1 MKQPRQVFHVRD
13 RHAEQTVAAA
23 LRKWLPGTSW
33 SQVQHL
39 IRTRRIMISGNI
51 CDDPARRLRIGDVV
65 KILSQPAAKPAEQSD
80 IRIEYLDEHV
90 CVVLKP
96 PGINATR
103 HADERFA
110 KRRQFQPSLTELLPR
125 IVRKIDPR
133 LRHQGGRMPP
143 IFPVHR
149 LDRETGGLMVFARTR
164 AAERDLSL
172 QFRNHTVHR
181 RYLAIVQGEVSA
193 QRIDTRLV
201 RDRGDGRRGS
211 TDDPSAGRQAVT
223 HIRPLEFLDGY
234 TVIECRLE
242 TGRTHQIRI
251 HLSELGCPLCG
262 EKVYNRPL
270 FGKPWPDT
278 SGAPRLALHAAEL
291 GFAHPETGELK
302 RFRSSW
308 PPDLATF
315 LKGLRKQQEGSK
327 GQKGRKGPKGLEE

>member
-1 MKQPRQVFHVRD
+1 MKERRQVFHVREKQ
-13 RHAEQTVAAA
+13 AEQTLAAA
-23 LRKWLPGTSW
+23 LRKWMPGTSW
-33 SQVQHL
+33 SQVQSL
-39 IRTRRIMISGNI
+39 IRTRRILLSGNI
-51 CDDPARRLRIGDVV
+51 CQDPSRRLRIGDVV
-65 KILSQPAAKPAEQSD
+65 KILYQPAAKPAEQSD
-80 IRIEYLDEHV
+80 IRIEFLDEYV

-103 HADERFA
+103 HEDERFA
-110 KRRQFQPSLTELLPR
+110 RRRQFQPSLAELLPR
-125 IVRKIDPR
+125 IVRKVDPR
-133 LRHQGGRMPP
+133 LRHQSGRMPP

-164 AAERDLSL
+164 AAERHLSQ
-172 QFRNHTVHR
+172 QFRNHSVRR
-181 RYLAIVQGEVSA
+181 RYLAIAQGDVAE
-193 QRIDTRLV
+193 QTIDTRLV

-211 TDDPSAGRQAVT
+211 TADANAGRRAVT
-223 HIRPLEFLDGY
+223 HIRPIEYLDKY

-291 GFAHPETGELK
+291 GFLHPATGEMM
-302 RFRSSW
+302 RFQSSW
-308 PPDLATF
+308 PPDLARF
-315 LKGLRKQQEGSK
+315 LKQLRQEK
-327 GQKGRKGPKGLEE
+327 RKGRKGPKESDD